1 MGLERFHMGSM
12 SNKFQKT
19 HMIQGGNE
27 TTHLSEGDKDE
38 KQRERE
44 RERLI
49 WNFAIE
55 GGLLVFLEVTCN
67 FHGMMIRD

>member
-44 RERLI
+44 R
-49 WNFAIE
+49 
-55 GGLLVFLEVTCN
+55 
-67 FHGMMIRD
+67 D